1 MARGQNRH
9 TDSLATLASS
19 MTEEVPRM
27 IKFEL
32 ITEPSINAAV
42 SVLVVAM
49 SKSCW
54 KDPII
59 NFLTENRVPDDEK
72 EASRVC

>member
-1 MARGQNRH
+1 
-9 TDSLATLASS
+9 
-19 MTEEVPRM
+19 M

-32 ITEPSINAAV
+32 ITEPSINATV

-59 NFLTENRVPDDEK
+59 NFLAEDRVPNDEK
-72 EASRVC
+72 EATRVCRVAAQYLLSADHKLYRKSFGGL